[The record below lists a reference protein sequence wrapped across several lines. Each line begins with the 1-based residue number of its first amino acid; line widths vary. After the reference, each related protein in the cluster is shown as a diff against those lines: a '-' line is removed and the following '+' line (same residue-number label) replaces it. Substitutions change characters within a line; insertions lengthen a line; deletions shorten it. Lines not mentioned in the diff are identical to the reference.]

1 MAMQQ
6 RLLRDALARHL
17 RRRPLHTTRNGLK
30 STSSMSTSSNSSYDC
45 RRYASTNSNNT
56 SRGGMKYVTS
66 DTIDKRLLQGLTAAS
81 DESRPVNLI
90 QDKEGAKR
98 VLKKILEL
106 GPAHFHACDTEVGQI
121 DIKAVGPVGNGKVQC
136 IAQVNV
142 QLLHYVILFMV
153 VCCIIACMLC
163 R

>member
-6 RLLRDALARHL
+6 RMLHNALARHL
-17 RRRPLHTTRNGLK
+17 RHHPLRTRDGLSSVVANNININCSNECK
-30 STSSMSTSSNSSYDC
+30 RWTSS
-45 RRYASTNSNNT
+45 NSNNT

-66 DTIDKRLLQGLTAAS
+66 DTIDKRLLQGLTTAS

-98 VLKKILEL
+98 VLNKILEL

-121 DIKAVGPVGNGKVQC
+121 DIKAVGPVGNGKVRNASALCCSC
-136 IAQVNV
+136 IT
-142 QLLHYVILFMV
+142 
-153 VCCIIACMLC
+153 LC
-163 R
+163 TC